1 MATCPLAHDARRNG
15 DRQAHVESWRVA
27 PVEWHRVEQLEDRD
41 LQHDRE
47 AEELVDSDITT
58 PSLDLTRIRSSS
70 TRRYGV
76 PPKPSTLE
84 VREVAADLRI
94 GKNQAYELVKS
105 GALRSV
111 KIGRTIRVPVEALSE
126 LKAGERAQSA

>member
-1 MATCPLAHDARRNG
+1 M
-15 DRQAHVESWRVA
+15 
-27 PVEWHRVEQLEDRD
+27 
-41 LQHDRE
+41 
-47 AEELVDSDITT
+47 
-58 PSLDLTRIRSSS
+58 
-70 TRRYGV
+70 